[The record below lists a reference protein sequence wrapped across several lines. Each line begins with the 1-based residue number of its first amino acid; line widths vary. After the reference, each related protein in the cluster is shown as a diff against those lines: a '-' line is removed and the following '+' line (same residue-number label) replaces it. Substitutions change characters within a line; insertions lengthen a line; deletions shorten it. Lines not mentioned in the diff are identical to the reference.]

1 MSNLAKAC
9 IVMQRFRPRCRTEIK
24 QSCGLL
30 FSLLLTLA
38 MLSSSPQAYG
48 AESQSVL
55 VEPTGYLFSDA
66 PVAEIRALP
75 QSRFTPYS
83 ASEHLGFVD
92 KPVWLSVDI
101 PKTMQNTPLFL
112 SVKYALIDE
121 IEAYRA
127 QDLSLIY
134 RGGDT
139 LTSPPS
145 IDLFGYAIPLENTIH
160 GERVLL
166 KLVSHNALQL
176 DISVQS
182 VFDIAD
188 SNTAL
193 WVFYFAA
200 TAALIVCAAWAAR
213 DLWRNYDVLV
223 FWFLIR
229 VVSLLLVLP
238 LHIGVLR
245 AWLTTDAIPPLDL
258 LQDLSTLVYI
268 SIAQIFDY
276 VLIRKV
282 VGRRSARSLAIAIVG
297 FSAIKVL
304 LVAVNQIAWALAVNQ
319 TSVIVCIIIGVGILI
334 VKRSLISTAF
344 YKGVAAYFLLQSLIV
359 AALFVSIGFAIPL
372 TPLMLALSLILQ
384 GIFSMGFV
392 VVVLLRERR
401 RARAENRRLES
412 IAREQRLLAE
422 LEASKRRE
430 SSELMRMLS
439 HEINNPL
446 TMLQLASTSEQLSKT
461 RLSNAIQSISHIIQ
475 QCELADE
482 LQQGTPFSRR
492 ATFNVREFV
501 QEICESYGI
510 ELIQHGP
517 NHSTIPVLC
526 SREALQIVLVNLL
539 NNADKYRVAD
549 TAISVELC
557 MNGSGNSSPL
567 SVQLRVRNKCAETFE
582 HDIQQLTEKY
592 TRGRASSP
600 ISGTGLGLYIAKTL
614 CARTGVGFE
623 ICLEDGYF
631 EARLE
636 FEQHIE
642 VSTTDVSCALPS
654 PTTPDNDLH
663 QEPRWTSP

>member
-1 MSNLAKAC
+1 MYNLAKAC
-9 IVMQRFRPRCRTEIK
+9 IVARRFRAQYWAETK
-24 QSCGLL
+24 SSASL
-30 FSLLLTLA
+30 FLSLLLTLA
-38 MLSSSPQAYG
+38 LCLSFSQAHS
-48 AESQSVL
+48 AEHQSVF

-66 PVAEIRALP
+66 SVATIRGLP
-75 QSRFTPYS
+75 ESRFTPYS
-83 ASEHLGFVD
+83 ASEHLGFVA

-101 PKTMQNTPLFL
+101 PETNQNTPLFL

-127 QDLSLIY
+127 EDLSLIY

-139 LTSPPS
+139 LVSPPS
-145 IDLFGYAIPLENTIH
+145 IDLFGYAIPLNPEIH

-182 VFDIAD
+182 VFDIAA

-200 TAALIVCAAWAAR
+200 TAALIVCAAWAVL
-213 DLWRNYDVLV
+213 DLWRSYDSLVL
-223 FWFLIR
+223 WFLIR
-229 VVSLLLVLP
+229 VLSLLLVLP

-245 AWLTTDAIPPLDL
+245 VWLTTDEVPPLDL
-258 LQDLSTLVYI
+258 LQDVSTLLYI

-276 VLIRKV
+276 FLISKV
-282 VGRRSARSLAIAIVG
+282 VGRRSVRPLAAAIIG

-304 LVAVNQIAWALAVNQ
+304 LVASSQITWALVVNQA
-319 TSVIVCIIIGVGILI
+319 SVILCIVIGVGVLV
-334 VKRSLISTAF
+334 VKRSLLSTAY

-359 AALFVSIGFAIPL
+359 AALFVSIGFSIPL

-392 VVVLLRERR
+392 VIVLLRARR
-401 RARAENRRLES
+401 RARAENRRLELV
-412 IAREQRLLAE
+412 ARDKGLLAE
-422 LEASKRRE
+422 MEASKRRE
-430 SSELMRMLS
+430 SSELIRMLS

-446 TMLQLASTSEQLSKT
+446 TMLQLASTSEQLSKA
-461 RLSNAIQSISHIIQ
+461 RLSNAVYSISHIIQ

-482 LQQGTPFSRR
+482 LQQGTPFSRKVP
-492 ATFNVREFV
+492 FNLRELI

-510 ELIQHGP
+510 ELGHENS
-517 NHSTIPVLC
+517 NHAPITVLC
-526 SREALQIVLVNLL
+526 SREALQIVLTNLL
-539 NNADKYRVAD
+539 NNADNYRVAD
-549 TAISVELC
+549 TAISVELRRQQSE
-557 MNGSGNSSPL
+557 NKTPQSI
-567 SVQLRVRNKCAETFE
+567 QLCVSNECAEIFNY
-582 HDIQQLTEKY
+582 DIQRLTEKY

-600 ISGTGLGLYIAKTL
+600 VSGTGLGLYIAKTL

-623 ICLEDGYF
+623 ISMEDGRF

-636 FEQHIE
+636 FGIHCETTL
-642 VSTTDVSCALPS
+642 VADKGLPDSTTPS
-654 PTTPDNDLH
+654 KNDRH
-663 QEPRWTSP
+663 QEPRWTLP